1 MRGRAIL
8 FALFFFTASGSAF
21 SDFKYT
27 QSAKMTGGMMA
38 GAMKVVGVFSK
49 QAREPMVTTTSY
61 KGNRMRTDQ
70 PEGRVQI
77 IDLEGRRIINIDT
90 QKHTYYVITFDEMHE
105 AMARA
110 KQRAAE
116 KAPNKQQNPNVKITP
131 KFQVTP
137 TENTKVLLDQT
148 TKEVKVR
155 LDMEMQSEDPN
166 QKAQSAT
173 MYMTSD
179 AWIAPSV
186 PGSEEVQAFGAKMA
200 QELDWAP
207 GAMFGENPQMQD
219 AMAEFRKNASALKGF
234 PLEQLVSFG
243 MEGMGQG
250 TTTTGAQTQGGGG
263 TTASSSGNQTG
274 GETQSGGQTQS
285 SGGGGLLGGFGKK
298 GLGGMLGGLGKKKQ
312 SPESSST
319 QSGGSSGGTTA
330 QSGSNSG
337 SLMDL
342 DTVVTSYSND
352 SLDPSL
358 FEVPAGYTEIK
369 ADPDKLAQGRP

>member
-1 MRGRAIL
+1 MRSPAIL
-8 FALFFFTASGSAF
+8 LALFFAAGSVSALA
-21 SDFKYT
+21 DFKYT
-27 QSAKMTGGMMA
+27 QSAKMTGGAMA
-38 GAMKVVGVFSK
+38 GAMKVIGAFSK

-61 KGNRMRTDQ
+61 KGSRMRTDQ

-90 QKHTYYVITFDEMHE
+90 QKHTYSFITFDEMRD

-116 KAPNKQQNPNVKITP
+116 KAPNKQQNPNVKIVP

-137 TENTKVLLDQT
+137 TDNTKVLLDKT

-179 AWIAPSV
+179 SWIAPSV
-186 PGSEEVQAFGAKMA
+186 PGSEDVQQFGAKMA

-207 GAMFGENPQMQD
+207 GALFGESPQMQD

-243 MEGMGQG
+243 MEGTGQG
-250 TTTTGAQTQGGGG
+250 AATTGGQTQGGGG
-263 TTASSSGNQTG
+263 TTATSGG
-274 GETQSGGQTQS
+274 TQSGGETQS
-285 SGGGGLLGGFGKK
+285 SGGGGLLGGLGKK
-298 GLGGMLGGLGKKKQ
+298 SLGGMLGGFGKKKQ
-312 SPESSST
+312 TQESST
-319 QSGGSSGGTTA
+319 TGSGGTSGGTTA
-330 QSGSNSG
+330 QSGANSA
-337 SLMDL
+337 SLMDV
-342 DTVVTSYSND
+342 DSVVTSFSND

-358 FEVPAGYTEIK
+358 FEIPAGYTEIK
-369 ADPDKLAQGRP
+369 GDADRLAQGRP

>member
-1 MRGRAIL
+1 MRSRAIL
-8 FALFFFTASGSAF
+8 LALFFFFAAGSVSALA
-21 SDFKYT
+21 DFKYT
-27 QSAKMTGGMMA
+27 QSAKMTGGAMA

-49 QAREPMVTTTSY
+49 QAREPIVTTTSY
-61 KGNRMRTDQ
+61 KGSRMRTDQ

-77 IDLEGRRIINIDT
+77 IDLEGRRIINMDT
-90 QKHTYYVITFDEMHE
+90 QKHTFSVITFDEMRD

-116 KAPNKQQNPNVKITP
+116 KAPNKQQNPNVKIVP

-137 TENTKVLLDQT
+137 TDNTKALLDQT

-155 LDMEMQSEDPN
+155 LDMEMQSDDPN

-179 AWIAPSV
+179 SWIAPSV
-186 PGSEEVQAFGAKMA
+186 PGSEEVQQFGAKMA

-207 GAMFGENPQMQD
+207 GALFGENPQMQD

-243 MEGMGQG
+243 MEGTGQG
-250 TTTTGAQTQGGGG
+250 TATTGGQAQGGGG
-263 TTASSSGNQTG
+263 TTAT
-274 GETQSGGQTQS
+274 SGGTQS
-285 SGGGGLLGGFGKK
+285 SGETPSSGGLLGGLGKK
-298 GLGGMLGGLGKKKQ
+298 GLGGMLGGFGKKKQ
-312 SPESSST
+312 TQESSST

-330 QSGSNSG
+330 QSGANSA
-337 SLMDL
+337 SLMDV
-342 DTVVTSYSND
+342 DSVVTSFSND

-358 FEVPAGYTEIK
+358 FEIPAGYTEIK
-369 ADPDKLAQGRP
+369 GDADKLAQGRP